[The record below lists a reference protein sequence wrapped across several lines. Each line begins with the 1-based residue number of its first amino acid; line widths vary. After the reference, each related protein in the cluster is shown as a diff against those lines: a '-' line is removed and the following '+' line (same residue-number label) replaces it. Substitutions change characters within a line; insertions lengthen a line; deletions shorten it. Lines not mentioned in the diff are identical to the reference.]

1 MSTNDLTWHPAGP
14 LVTLHRGGTRVVTFG
29 AARIAVFHLE
39 DGTLAA
45 LDDRCPH
52 EGFPLAKGFV
62 NQGVVTCRWHAF
74 RFELKSGRCLVGD
87 EHATA
92 YPVRIVGDQLELGV
106 APPDPMAE
114 RRRFEASLQS
124 GLLRR
129 RLGQVARDVARLLVG
144 GATPRDILR
153 LAIYDDATRAPY
165 GLTHVLAVA
174 HDLEPRLL
182 GIASRLGED
191 GLIAALLQP
200 LDLCA
205 EPLAYQPLR
214 PRPAPETLV
223 GGSPENTFVELR
235 RRVEAEDGEG
245 AEAIIRG
252 AVLVEDTPLETLAV
266 WFRALVNDHLLDI
279 GHAAIYFP
287 KVFAWLAAEP
297 TERARESRDLV
308 LGAYIRHIA
317 MGTREELLPEW
328 QSTLRAI
335 DDASAGSD
343 ATLDELRRALLEGP
357 RDAVIPTTKGAL
369 MGFDQSAVIDTL
381 VIAACLRLLRFDLA
395 IERDPTVQNGWLDVT
410 HDFTLASALREAGD
424 TRLVLLTAASI
435 QRRSALDAPADTRSF
450 DESTLAP
457 RMVLGDVDAAEDLL
471 HLALEHRDADAIV
484 APAHHLAKTTPALL
498 IDLLEDHVLTRA
510 AGRPIFAAHHH
521 KVMLAALSEHHRL
534 TLTSPGH
541 AHLPLVAAARF
552 VAAPLQERPIMRLAH
567 EANRFVRQSRVPR
580 RLA

>member
-1 MSTNDLTWHPAGP
+1 MSTNELTWHPAGP
-14 LVTLHRGGTRVVTFG
+14 LVTLPRGGTRVVSVG

-87 EHATA
+87 EHATS
-92 YPVRIVGDQLELGV
+92 YPVRVVGDQLEVGV
-106 APPDPMAE
+106 ARLDPRDE

-124 GLLRR
+124 GLFRR

-153 LAIYDDATRAPY
+153 LAVFDDATRAPY

-174 HDLEPRLL
+174 HDLEPRLS
-182 GIASRLGED
+182 GIALRLGDD

-214 PRPAPETLV
+214 PRAMPATLT
-223 GGSPENTFVELR
+223 GGSPEKTFLELR
-235 RRVEAEDGEG
+235 RRVEAEDADG
-245 AEAIIRG
+245 AEALIRG
-252 AVLVEDTPLETLAV
+252 AVLDDTPLETLAA

-279 GHAAIYFP
+279 GHAAIYYP
-287 KVFAWLAAEP
+287 KVFGWLAAEP
-297 TERARESRDLV
+297 TERARDSRDLV
-308 LGAYIRHIA
+308 LGAYVRHIA

-335 DDASAGSD
+335 ADASPVSD
-343 ATLDELRRALLEGP
+343 ATPDDLRRALLQGP
-357 RDAVIPTTKGAL
+357 RDAVIPATKGAL
-369 MGFDQSAVIDTL
+369 QCHELSTVIDTL
-381 VIAACLRLLRFDLA
+381 VIAACVRLLRFDLS
-395 IERDPTVQNGWLDVT
+395 IERDPTVQDGWLDAT
-410 HDFTLASALREAGD
+410 HDLTLASALREAGD

-457 RMVLGDVDAAEDLL
+457 RMVLEDVDAAEDLL
-471 HLALEHRDADAIV
+471 HLALDRRDADAIV
-484 APAHHLAKTTPALL
+484 APAHQLAKAAPALL

-534 TLTSPGH
+534 RITSPAN
-541 AHLPLVAAARF
+541 AHLPLIAAARF
-552 VAAPLQERPIMRLAH
+552 VASPLQERPIMRLAH